1 MTTELPSGLTQ
12 DEAKA
17 RLAAD
22 GPNELGANQRR
33 TVFAIA
39 GEVAREPMFLLL
51 LGAGAIYFAMGD
63 PHEALILLGFVV
75 IIMMITILQERR
87 TENALEALR
96 DLSSPRALAI
106 RDSVP
111 TRIPGREVVREDIL
125 ILAEGDRIPADGVVL
140 QAHELATD
148 ESMLTGESEAVVKFA
163 DGGIVFAGTL
173 VVRGQG
179 MIKVSAIGGAT
190 ELGRI
195 GKSLQDISI
204 ESSPLRD
211 EMGLLTRR
219 LAVIGSACAW
229 LWHFSTGLCG
239 EVGSMPYSLAL
250 RWRWGFCHKNF
261 QSS

>member
-1 MTTELPSGLTQ
+1 MSTGLPSGLTQ

-33 TVFAIA
+33 TIFAIA
-39 GEVAREPMFLLL
+39 GEVAQEPMFLLL

-75 IIMMITILQERR
+75 IIMVITILQERR

-106 RDSVP
+106 RDGVP
-111 TRIPGREVVREDIL
+111 TKIPGREVVREDIL
-125 ILAEGDRIPADGVVL
+125 ILSEGDRIPADGTVL

-148 ESMLTGESEAVVKFA
+148 ESMLTGESEAVAKFA
-163 DGGIVFAGTL
+163 DGGVVFAGTL

-179 MIKVSAIGGAT
+179 MIQVSAIGGAT
-190 ELGRI
+190 EFGRI
-195 GKSLQDISI
+195 GKSLQ
-204 ESSPLRD
+204 
-211 EMGLLTRR
+211 
-219 LAVIGSACAW
+219 
-229 LWHFSTGLCG
+229 
-239 EVGSMPYSLAL
+239 EVRP
-250 RWRWGFCHKNF
+250 GFK
-261 QSS
+261 